1 MEAHTGDTQPEF
13 LQQTRQDSSA
23 KDSLVSNSNK
33 ARKIDTPEITEARE
47 SLHNIDDSRQFEI
60 EHEDGTI
67 SSVSAEE
74 LMARAADEDMAFA
87 EQSEAAT
94 TSAISCFLKFGG
106 L

>member
-23 KDSLVSNSNK
+23 KHSLVSNSNK

-67 SSVSAEE
+67 SAGSAS
-74 LMARAADEDMAFA
+74 LPL
-87 EQSEAAT
+87 S
-94 TSAISCFLKFGG
+94 
-106 L
+106 